1 MKLALGTAQ
10 FGLDYGIANTAGKVA
25 SDEVRRILQ
34 LARKHG
40 IRTLDTA
47 AAYGNS
53 EEVLGKVGV
62 DDFEVVTKVPPIP
75 AKVGC
80 ISTWAK
86 HSIEMSFKALKVE
99 TLSAVLLHRPMQLF
113 DEGGEAV
120 YKAIQS
126 LKSEGRVEK
135 IGVSIYEPM
144 ELDKI
149 LSRYSFDLV
158 QAPFNLMDRRLLSS
172 GWLDELNRR
181 GIEVHARSV
190 FLQGLLLMRPQVRPT
205 YFRAWKSQLAY
216 YDSWLEEKKIDAARA
231 CLGFACQQPG
241 IQRVVV
247 GVQSAPQLAELISSI
262 PPTELNFPDALEV
275 EDELLINPAK
285 WSL

>member
-25 SDEVRRILQ
+25 SGEVCRILQ

-53 EEVLGKVGV
+53 EKVLGKVGV
-62 DDFEVVTKVPPIP
+62 GDFEVVTKVPPIP
-75 AKVGC
+75 AGVGC

-86 HSIEMSFKALKVE
+86 QSIEMSFKALKVD
-99 TLSAVLLHRPMQLF
+99 TLSALLLHRPMQLF
-113 DEGGEAV
+113 DEGGEAL
-120 YKAIQS
+120 YKAVQS

-135 IGVSIYEPM
+135 IGVSIYEPK
-144 ELDKI
+144 ELDTL
-149 LSRYSFDLV
+149 LSHYHFDLV

-181 GIEVHARSV
+181 GVEVHARSV
-190 FLQGLLLMRPQVRPT
+190 FLQGLLLMRPEDRPA
-205 YFRAWKSQLAY
+205 YFRPWASQLAL
-216 YDSWLEEKKIDAARA
+216 YDSWLAEENIDAVRA
-231 CLGFACQQPG
+231 SLAFACQQND

-247 GVQSAPQLAELISSI
+247 GVQSAPQLAELIASM
-262 PPTELNFPDALEV
+262 PRTELTFPYALEV
-275 EDELLINPAK
+275 EDEGLINPAR
-285 WSL
+285 WIL

>member
-10 FGLDYGIANTAGKVA
+10 FGLDYGIANSVGKVA
-25 SDEVRRILQ
+25 SDEVCRILQ
-34 LARKHG
+34 LARKHD

-62 DDFEVVTKVPPIP
+62 GDFEVVTKVPLIP

-80 ISTWAK
+80 ISTWVK
-86 HSIEMSFKALKVE
+86 QSIEMSFKALGVE

-113 DEGGEAV
+113 DEGGEAL
-120 YKAIQS
+120 YKAIES
-126 LKSEGRVEK
+126 LKAEGRVEK
-135 IGVSIYEPM
+135 IGVSIYQPK
-144 ELDKI
+144 ELDTL
-149 LSRYSFDLV
+149 LSHYHFDLM
-158 QAPFNLMDRRLLSS
+158 QAPCNLMDRRLLSS

-190 FLQGLLLMRPQVRPT
+190 FLQGLLLMRPAVRPA
-205 YFRAWKSQLAY
+205 YFRAWANQLAT
-216 YDSWLEEKKIDAARA
+216 YDRWLAEEGIDAARA
-231 CLGFACQQPG
+231 CLGFACQQTG
-241 IQRVVV
+241 IHRVVV
-247 GVQSAPQLAELISSI
+247 GVQTAPQLAELIASI
-262 PPTELNFPDALEV
+262 PRTELIVPDALEV
-275 EDELLINPAK
+275 EDEALINPAR

>member
-34 LARKHG
+34 LARKHE
-40 IRTLDTA
+40 IRTVDTA

-62 DDFEVVTKVPPIP
+62 GDFEVVTKVPPIP

-86 HSIEMSFKALKVE
+86 QSIEMSFKALKVD

-135 IGVSIYEPM
+135 IGVSIYQPK
-144 ELDKI
+144 ELDTL
-149 LSRYSFDLV
+149 LSHYHFDLV

-190 FLQGLLLMRPQVRPT
+190 FLQGLLLMRPEDRPA
-205 YFRAWKSQLAY
+205 YFRAWASQLAC
-216 YDSWLEEKKIDAARA
+216 YDSWLSEDNIDAAQA
-231 CLGFACQQPG
+231 CLGFVCQQAG
-241 IQRVVV
+241 IRRVVV
-247 GVQSAPQLAELISSI
+247 GVQSAPQLAELIGSI
-262 PPTELNFPDALEV
+262 PSTVFTVPDELEV
-275 EDELLINPAK
+275 ADEALINPAR
-285 WSL
+285 WRE